1 MMHNIIISCLALSAQ
16 ALQQQSLSIDPAFK
30 LADES
35 SREVFDNELAFD
47 NDAQLKEK
55 ETEEGQEQEF
65 GMKAEELMSR
75 LSVFPDLT
83 PSDFKFKSSQ
93 QFKSPT
99 ANLGYYGAVIA
110 FGILI

>member
-1 MMHNIIISCLALSAQ
+1 
-16 ALQQQSLSIDPAFK
+16 
-30 LADES
+30 
-35 SREVFDNELAFD
+35 
-47 NDAQLKEK
+47 
-55 ETEEGQEQEF
+55 
-65 GMKAEELMSR
+65 MSR

-110 FGILI
+110 FGILIAAIYSSRGVWETIAVCVYVISLTLMSVSIRNVYVRFSFNYPQFLVFMHSFSTATVGACILKHRQSTT